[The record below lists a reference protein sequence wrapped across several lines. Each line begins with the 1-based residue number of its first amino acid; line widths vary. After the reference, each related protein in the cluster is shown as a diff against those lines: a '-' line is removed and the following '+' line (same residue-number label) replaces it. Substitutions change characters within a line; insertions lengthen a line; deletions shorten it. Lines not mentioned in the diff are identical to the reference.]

1 MITALR
7 YEWVRLTTI
16 RSTWISLV
24 FALVIST
31 GLAWLI
37 SAPSEFYDETGSVV
51 GQQPGDWYGAFG
63 FPLTLTAVVASVIA
77 SQAIGQEYRFGII
90 RLTLTAF
97 PQRARVLTAKLAVVV
112 VAAIGIALVSYAG
125 SYLGVLLRGYPTP
138 PEGVTTVDSTF
149 FVRGIAFVVLWSL
162 ASFALAGIVRQTAV
176 GIAVPIVSGLIVENI
191 LQFVLF
197 ERAEWLAKILP
208 WSTASRWP
216 STPDQIGEN
225 VLATGWAAL
234 GIFAIWVAVFLVL
247 EAVAFLRRDA

>member
-1 MITALR
+1 VITALR

-16 RSTWISLV
+16 RSTWIAFA

-31 GLAWLI
+31 GLGWLI
-37 SAPSEFYDETGSVV
+37 AAPSTMYDEFGNVV
-51 GQQPGDWYGAFG
+51 GEEAGDWYGAFG

-97 PQRARVLTAKLAVVV
+97 PQRARVLAAKLVVVV
-112 VAAIGIALVSYAG
+112 VAAVGIGLVSYAG
-125 SYLGVLLRGYPTP
+125 SYLSVVLRGYPSP
-138 PEGVTTVDSTF
+138 PEGVTPVDSTF

-176 GIAVPIVSGLIVENI
+176 GIAVPIISGLIVESI
-191 LQFVLF
+191 LQFVLL

-208 WSTASRWP
+208 WSTAARWSQTTDP
-216 STPDQIGEN
+216 FGEN
-225 VLATGWAAL
+225 VLAVGWAAL
-234 GIFAIWVAVFLVL
+234 GVFSAWVAVFLVL
-247 EAVAFLRRDA
+247 EVVAFLRRDA

>member
-1 MITALR
+1 MIAALR
-7 YEWVRLTTI
+7 YEWVRLTTV
-16 RSTWISLV
+16 RSTWISFA

-37 SAPSEFYDETGSVV
+37 SAPNDFYDENGNLV

-97 PQRARVLTAKLAVVV
+97 PQRARVLVAKLVLVV
-112 VAAIGIALVSYAG
+112 VAAIGIGLVSFLG
-125 SYLGVLLRGYPTP
+125 SWLGVVIRGYPTP
-138 PEGVTTVDSTF
+138 PEGVTGGDSTF
-149 FVRGIAFVVLWSL
+149 FVRGLVFVVLWSL
-162 ASFALAGIVRQTAV
+162 ASFALAGVVRQTAV

-197 ERAEWLAKILP
+197 ERVEWLAKILP
-208 WSTASRWP
+208 WSTAARWP
-216 STPDQIGEN
+216 SAADPTGEN
-225 VLATGWAAL
+225 VFPTGWAAL
-234 GIFAIWVAVFLVL
+234 GIFAVWVVVFLVI
-247 EAVAFLRRDA
+247 ETVAFLRRDA